1 MKDLHLLRG
10 QEERSRLFMKKSH
23 DMHPF
28 ENQGPL
34 EMFSNKQDCS
44 LICFGSHQKKRPDN
58 LVLGRIYDKRVLDMF
73 EFGVENFKS
82 MEEFAVN
89 EVSRELKPIILFQG
103 EHFEFSEKHQRIK
116 NLLYELF
123 HMNVL
128 EEANI
133 VEMKRVLVFNSLDD
147 STI

>member
-1 MKDLHLLRG
+1 
-10 QEERSRLFMKKSH
+10 
-23 DMHPF
+23 
-28 ENQGPL
+28 
-34 EMFSNKQDCS
+34 
-44 LICFGSHQKKRPDN
+44 
-58 LVLGRIYDKRVLDMF
+58 MF

-133 VEMKRVLVFNSLDD
+133 VEMKRVLVFNSVDD